1 MLQPH
6 SLLWHYLWVAPSV
19 LLLVL
24 AGGMW
29 RSCLYK
35 KFPLFFTLAMVS
47 AMEQLTL
54 YSCDLAPSVEAKTWW
69 RIFWAGLL
77 VEGILK
83 FALVGEIFAHAFNAY
98 SSIAQLGRLVISG
111 VGALL
116 VLAAAFAA
124 AWAPQDSAFEIVTG
138 AHLLEQTI
146 YLVEAGLLVVIF
158 LLSSYFSLFL
168 DRSLFGIALGMSFSA
183 FVHLATWAV
192 AANAGLPP
200 PRRVIL
206 DFVNMA
212 TYHVCVLIWFYYL
225 LVPREVAMKAAV
237 PLPES
242 NLDVWN
248 RELERLVHP

>member
-1 MLQPH
+1 
-6 SLLWHYLWVAPSV
+6 V
-19 LLLVL
+19 
-24 AGGMW
+24 
-29 RSCLYK
+29 
-35 KFPLFFTLAMVS
+35 
-47 AMEQLTL
+47 
-54 YSCDLAPSVEAKTWW
+54 
-69 RIFWAGLL
+69 
-77 VEGILK
+77 
-83 FALVGEIFAHAFNAY
+83 
-98 SSIAQLGRLVISG
+98 
-111 VGALL
+111 
-116 VLAAAFAA
+116 
-124 AWAPQDSAFEIVTG
+124 FEIVTG

-168 DRSLFGIALGMSFSA
+168 DRPLFGIALGMSFSA

-192 AANAGLPP
+192 AANAGLPT

-225 LVPREVAMKAAV
+225 LVPREVATKSAV
-237 PLPES
+237 PLPEN

>member
-24 AGGMW
+24 AGRMRW
-29 RSCLYK
+29 SCLHQ
-35 KFPLFFTLAMVS
+35 KFPVFFTLAIVS

-54 YSCDLAPSVEAKTWW
+54 YVCDLVPSVEAKTWW
-69 RIFWAGLL
+69 RVFWAGLL
-77 VEGILK
+77 VESILK
-83 FALVGEIFAHAFNAY
+83 FALVGEIFARVFNAY
-98 SSIAQLGRLVISG
+98 SSIARLGRLVISG
-111 VGALL
+111 VGVAL
-116 VLAAAFAA
+116 VLTAAFAA
-124 AWAPQDSAFEIVTG
+124 AWAPQDSLFEIVNG

-146 YLVEAGLLVVIF
+146 YLVEAGLLIVIF
-158 LLSSYFSLFL
+158 SLSSYFSLFL
-168 DRSLFGIALGMSFSA
+168 DRPLFGIALGMSFSA
-183 FVHLATWAV
+183 LVHFATWAV

-200 PRRVIL
+200 PKRVIL

-212 TYHVCVLIWFYYL
+212 TYHVCVLTWFYYL
-225 LVPREVAMKAAV
+225 LVPREVTTKSPV
-237 PLPES
+237 LLPEN

>member
-19 LLLVL
+19 LLLGL
-24 AGGMW
+24 AGRMRW
-29 RSCLYK
+29 LCLHK
-35 KFPLFFTLAMVS
+35 RFPLFFTLAIVS
-47 AMEQLTL
+47 AIEQLTL
-54 YSCDLAPSVEAKTWW
+54 YACDLAPSVGAITWW
-69 RIFWAGLL
+69 EIFWAGLL

-83 FALVGEIFAHAFNAY
+83 FALVGEIFARVFNAY
-98 SSIAQLGRLVISG
+98 SSIAQLGRLVILG
-111 VGALL
+111 VGVSL
-116 VLAAAFAA
+116 VLTAAFFAVR
-124 AWAPQDSAFEIVTG
+124 APQDSLFEIVNG

-158 LLSSYFSLFL
+158 LLSSYFNLFL
-168 DRSLFGIALGMSFSA
+168 DRPLFGIALGMSFSA
-183 FVHLATWAV
+183 LVHLATWAV

-200 PRRVIL
+200 PKRVIL

-225 LVPREVAMKAAV
+225 LVPREVTTKSAV
-237 PLPES
+237 PLPEN